1 MKKDLFRDKK
11 NIALLVGACVLCVAV
26 FFGRFLTLHT
36 QRRLLVSLSDAFS
49 IPGVLIIFFGLFVF
63 ALKKRLMEGFF
74 YMIYNI
80 KRMFTKDDEGGYKS
94 FAQFTESRSHQEV
107 GFDHRVL
114 LAPPARRRLLRAP
127 RRPRLTAALL
137 GAAGG
142 TQFHKLTIR
151 RTERRIFLCAGS
163 SIRSALFS
171 RQHKKS
177 ADLLNFQPIYFPPL

>member
-114 LAPPARRRLLRAP
+114 LVLGG
-127 RRPRLTAALL
+127 ALL
-137 GAAGG
+137 LLGVV
-142 TQFHKLTIR
+142 
-151 RTERRIFLCAGS
+151 
-163 SIRSALFS
+163 FS
-171 RQHKKS
+171 VLHVVL
-177 ADLLNFQPIYFPPL
+177 A